1 MTSSTSRIIG
11 WILISTLAMG
21 SRAADDGDDFSNNLF
36 SDLAPLLALFGER
49 VTMQF
54 MSQSMGWADNI
65 ILAMAPIGIITA
77 IVASIR
83 VGGPSW
89 LKAVIG
95 RARENLAVSEV
106 ELMSSTSDEVCE
118 VWNGKEV
125 VRCMGS
131 SPVIELI
138 CLLQYTNVRQS
149 DGPTVPEIEVLEL
162 EDAITKGYMKDLGRR
177 GASTFDTKF
186 LLRGGFSRN
195 ANQRE
200 KLKKLRIIRDTSED
214 SPNIILNCHPP
225 ASRGELWLFAAF
237 GTLLQLGVLA
247 YSGFATYHP
256 ALKFQ
261 KDDKPI
267 ESYAYPCTAVG
278 TLILVFGMLL
288 CGHVVESSTDEKRY
302 KAAKGWNA
310 RIVWLQ

>member
-83 VGGPSW
+83 VGEPSW

-106 ELMSSTSDEVCE
+106 ELMSSTSDE
-118 VWNGKEV
+118 
-125 VRCMGS
+125 
-131 SPVIELI
+131 
-138 CLLQYTNVRQS
+138 YTNVRQS

-162 EDAITKGYMKDLGRR
+162 EDAITKGYMKDLDGDEQADDASISEGDEEQAHSTPNSYSVADFRETPTR
-177 GASTFDTKF
+177 G
-186 LLRGGFSRN
+186 
-195 ANQRE
+195 E

>member
-1 MTSSTSRIIG
+1 
-11 WILISTLAMG
+11 
-21 SRAADDGDDFSNNLF
+21 
-36 SDLAPLLALFGER
+36 
-49 VTMQF
+49 
-54 MSQSMGWADNI
+54 
-65 ILAMAPIGIITA
+65 MAPIGIITA

-162 EDAITKGYMKDLGRR
+162 EDAITKGYMKDLDGDEQADDASISEGDEEQAHSTPNSYSVADFRETPTR
-177 GASTFDTKF
+177 G
-186 LLRGGFSRN
+186 
-195 ANQRE
+195 E

>member
-106 ELMSSTSDEVCE
+106 ELMSSTSDE
-118 VWNGKEV
+118 
-125 VRCMGS
+125 
-131 SPVIELI
+131 
-138 CLLQYTNVRQS
+138 YTNVRQS

-162 EDAITKGYMKDLGRR
+162 EDAITKGYMKDLDGDEQADDASISEGDEEQAHSTPNSYSVADFRETPTR
-177 GASTFDTKF
+177 G
-186 LLRGGFSRN
+186 
-195 ANQRE
+195 E